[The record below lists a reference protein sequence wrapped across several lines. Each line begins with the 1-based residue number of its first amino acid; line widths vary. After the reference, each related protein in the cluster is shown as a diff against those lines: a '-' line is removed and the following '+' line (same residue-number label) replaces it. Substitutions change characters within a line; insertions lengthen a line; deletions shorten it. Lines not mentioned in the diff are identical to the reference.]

1 MQLPSP
7 RHSGDRSGVT
17 RKKNSCEQFT
27 PLPGVWKHT
36 STRCGIICTR
46 ASPLSISKQDKPSV
60 RASRLSYS
68 HFVGESLRER
78 EYMSEDPTDG
88 RTSNYSFTFT
98 AVHYS
103 NSAVRERP
111 LARRRRERCHDAR
124 GSKGR
129 SRWRPS
135 IDRQPAPYLAQP
147 TTLVPRDRRPIVMKP
162 SPRCEKLP
170 HVRVQVARMVQHTK
184 QWTHWRANLTLAAQD
199 VAAYRRGR
207 HLSQSSPRRRRAS
220 RARGWLY

>member
-1 MQLPSP
+1 MPRETDLGVYAKKKQLRAVYAAPWGLEAYEHEVRHNLYPSLPTFDFETRQAFGAGVSLVVLSLCRREFKRESTCRRIRQTDARQTIRSHSRPYTRVIRPSASGPSP
-7 RHSGDRSGVT
+7 T
-17 RKKNSCEQFT
+17 
-27 PLPGVWKHT
+27 
-36 STRCGIICTR
+36 
-46 ASPLSISKQDKPSV
+46 A
-60 RASRLSYS
+60 
-68 HFVGESLRER
+68 RE
-78 EYMSEDPTDG
+78 MP
-88 RTSNYSFTFT
+88 
-98 AVHYS
+98 
-103 NSAVRERP
+103 
-111 LARRRRERCHDAR
+111 R
-124 GSKGR
+124 GSRGR

-170 HVRVQVARMVQHTK
+170 HVRVQVARMVRHTK

-199 VAAYRRGR
+199 VAAYHRRGR

>member
-1 MQLPSP
+1 M
-7 RHSGDRSGVT
+7 
-17 RKKNSCEQFT
+17 
-27 PLPGVWKHT
+27 
-36 STRCGIICTR
+36 
-46 ASPLSISKQDKPSV
+46 

-78 EYMSEDPTDG
+78 VHVGGSDRRTHVKLFVHVHG
-88 RTSNYSFTFT
+88 RTLVIQPSASGPSPT
-98 AVHYS
+98 A
-103 NSAVRERP
+103 REMP
-111 LARRRRERCHDAR
+111 R